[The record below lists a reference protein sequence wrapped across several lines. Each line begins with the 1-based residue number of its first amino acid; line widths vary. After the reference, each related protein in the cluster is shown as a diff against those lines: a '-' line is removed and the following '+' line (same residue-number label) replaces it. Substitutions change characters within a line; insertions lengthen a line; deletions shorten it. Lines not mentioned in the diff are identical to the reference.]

1 VNAGHDSQNFVLVG
15 FMGAGKSSVGRKLS
29 HRLSR
34 TFVDLDREIE
44 KSQGVPISELFS
56 KIGEAGF
63 REIETEALGHLE
75 PYQSLVVS
83 CGGGVILREQNRALL
98 REIGRVIWLHA
109 DPAVLFERVSRSSHR
124 PLLSVESPR
133 AAFDRLLSERTELYR
148 AVADITIDTTA
159 LDHDA
164 VVDEIVLR
172 LGGQTTAGSA

>member
-1 VNAGHDSQNFVLVG
+1 MSSGHDAENLVLVG
-15 FMGAGKSSVGRKLS
+15 FMGAGKSTVGRRLS

-34 TFVDLDREIE
+34 VFVDLDREIE
-44 KSQGVPISELFS
+44 KCQALSIPELFS
-56 KIGEAGF
+56 KVGEAGF

-83 CGGGVILREQNRALL
+83 CGGGIILREQNRALL

-109 DPAVLFERVSRSSHR
+109 DPSVLFGRVLRSNHR
-124 PLLSVESPR
+124 PLLAVENPR
-133 AAFDRLLSERTELYR
+133 AAFDRLMDERTELYR
-148 AVADITIDTTA
+148 EVADIVIDTTS

-172 LGGQTTAGSA
+172 LGEKNTAGAV